1 LAAAQQL
8 AVMSSVMLLF
18 AAALFGMAH
27 AIDWPNSSHTV
38 IPLQKVWNG
47 KHWTVDV
54 QVKTSASGIVT
65 VPLIIDSSIG
75 HMIIMSQL
83 LCDVRVCDGC
93 GYVPPATGSCLP
105 VNPAPSASAETSL
118 FVDLTTVSLFV
129 AAASAPIAFLNKS
142 FPPSPSNFQL
152 AVPDSGDQTKILR
165 GAAFWNGT
173 AGRLSFFTSAR
184 SARSIVAAPPAPP
197 LSNLFYTPIFCHLHL
212 HAA

>member
-1 LAAAQQL
+1 
-8 AVMSSVMLLF
+8 MLLF

-105 VNPAPSASAETSL
+105 VNPTPSASAESSL

-173 AGRLSFFTSAR
+173 AGRLSFLPAR
-184 SARSIVAAPPAPP
+184 APCVP
-197 LSNLFYTPIFCHLHL
+197 LSPRRLPPCFLTFSTHPSFVTYTCTQLRHPLDI
-212 HAA
+212 